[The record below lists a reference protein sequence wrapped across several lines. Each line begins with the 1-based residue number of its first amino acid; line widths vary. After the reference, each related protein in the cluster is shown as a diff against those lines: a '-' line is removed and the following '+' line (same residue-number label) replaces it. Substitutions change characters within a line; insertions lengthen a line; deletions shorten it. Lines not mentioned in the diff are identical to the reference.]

1 MGSMTQPES
10 GNPLTDWFRSVQ
22 REIADDY
29 DRLHQEALNDPQL
42 AGHGAEATW
51 KDVLARWLPDGYG
64 VEARK
69 YIVPEVG
76 MESFEMDLV
85 VLRPSYPKPLHH
97 RAKILAGGVAAVFS
111 VKQTLDADGIVDG
124 VDRAMRLRRAMK
136 PRSGTPREQMLAPF
150 PVGLL
155 AHSHS
160 RTSPGSTPERNVYGR
175 LCDLAEETR
184 HPREGLDYLCV
195 ADLGFWATSRV
206 PYSPPGSPLARTDE
220 QRTEGLALT
229 SVMALARGDYSVGA
243 FITSL
248 IARLSYGDPTLR
260 PLADNFV
267 AMEAVGGGGGMARA
281 WDLGAVY
288 DDRVRQ
294 NLPLWLAQ
302 EGYKFGTTYA

>member
-1 MGSMTQPES
+1 MTQPEG
-10 GNPLTDWFRSVQ
+10 GNSLTDWFRSVQ

-29 DRLHQEALNDPQL
+29 GRLHQEALSDPQL

-51 KDVLARWLPDGYG
+51 KGVLSQWLPDGYG

-76 MESFEMDLV
+76 TEIFEMDLV
-85 VLRPSYPKPLHH
+85 VLRPSYPKRLHH
-97 RAKILAGGVAAVFS
+97 RAKILAGGVAAAFS
-111 VKQTLDADGIVDG
+111 VKQTLNAGGIADG

-155 AHSHS
+155 AHSHCWTS
-160 RTSPGSTPERNVYGR
+160 RASTAEQNVYGR
-175 LCDLAEETR
+175 LCDLSKESE
-184 HPREGLDYLCV
+184 HPREALDYLCV
-195 ADLGFWATSRV
+195 ADLAFWATIRV
-206 PYSPPGSPLARTDE
+206 PYSPPESPLAKTHE

-229 SVMALARGDYSVGA
+229 SVMALARGEYSVGA
-243 FITSL
+243 FITNL
-248 IARLSYGDPTLR
+248 IGRLSYSDPTLR

-267 AMEAVGGGGGMARA
+267 AMEAVGGGGGMGRA

-302 EGYKFGTTYA
+302 EGYKYGTTYA